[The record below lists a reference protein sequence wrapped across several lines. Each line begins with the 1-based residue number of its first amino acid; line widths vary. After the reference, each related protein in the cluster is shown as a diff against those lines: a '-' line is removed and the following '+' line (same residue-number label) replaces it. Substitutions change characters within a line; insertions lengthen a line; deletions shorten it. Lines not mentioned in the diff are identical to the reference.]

1 MKGDI
6 KDMANF
12 YIYLV
17 EQIEDEKIGM
27 YASPV
32 KFNATN
38 NLAAHVRNNQHIAAI
53 TAHKTW
59 KDAVKYSNELNDEF
73 FSNGKCNCKMN

>member
-1 MKGDI
+1 
-6 KDMANF
+6 MANF

-32 KFNATN
+32 KFNATS
-38 NLAAHVRNNQHIAAI
+38 NLATHVRNNKHIVAA

-59 KDAVKYSNELNDEF
+59 KDAVKYANELNDEF
-73 FSNGKCNCKMN
+73 FSNEKCNCKMN

>member
-1 MKGDI
+1 
-6 KDMANF
+6 MANF

-17 EQIEDEKIGM
+17 EQIDDANIGM
-27 YASPV
+27 YARPV

-38 NLAAHVRNNQHIAAI
+38 NLAAHVRNNKHIVAI

-59 KDAVKYSNELNDEF
+59 KDAVKYANELNDEF

>member
-1 MKGDI
+1 MKGYI
-6 KDMANF
+6 KDMAKF

-17 EQIEDEKIGM
+17 EQIEDEKIGI

-38 NLAAHVRNNQHIAAI
+38 NIAAHVQNNKRIAAI

-59 KDAVKYSNELNDEF
+59 KDAVKYANELNDEF
-73 FSNGKCNCKMN
+73 ISNGKCNCKMH

>member
-1 MKGDI
+1 MKGYI

-27 YASPV
+27 YASPIV
-32 KFNATN
+32 LNGRE
-38 NLAAHVRNNQHIAAI
+38 NLVSRLRDNRRIVAA

-59 KDAVKYSNELNDEF
+59 KDAVKYANELNDEF
-73 FSNGKCNCKMN
+73 LSNGKCNCKMN